1 MAVIIRR
8 SGSGVISVA
17 CAAIA
22 GIVLCA
28 CTAPERTIAAAPDR
42 PITTSQD
49 WTTSAAP
56 PLRVC
61 GTTVYSGAAG
71 AIVTDANGLVAS
83 VTSLTAGA
91 GIYLKLSDSCARG
104 ATIIVPIDDATIV
117 ATAHTSDGA
126 IALIG
131 LTPKRGNF
139 TLVAKRPGSYSTAI
153 SIDIGA
159 PLATF
164 GR

>member
-1 MAVIIRR
+1 VIICR
-8 SGSGVISVA
+8 SGRGVISVA
-17 CAAIA
+17 CAATA

-28 CTAPERTIAAAPDR
+28 CTAPERTVAAAPDR
-42 PITTSQD
+42 PSTTSHD

-71 AIVTDANGLVAS
+71 AVVTDANGLVAS
-83 VTSLTAGA
+83 VTSLTTGA
-91 GIYLKLSDSCARG
+91 GIYLKLSDSCAHG
-104 ATIIVPIDDATIV
+104 ATLIVPTGDATIV

-126 IALIG
+126 VALIG

-153 SIDIGA
+153 SIDIGDL
-159 PLATF
+159 PPTY
-164 GR
+164 GQ